1 MVPKVRSWPIYAH
14 AYHMGQVSVLWY
26 VQTKFNKWADI
37 PPPSVMHGFL
47 CHLKYFFIFC
57 KYTYHFSKLYGILMK
72 TRRVIWV
79 STRSIFIDPAVPV
92 LPLASFRPW
101 FEVHLDSA
109 NMQKVLAEIFS
120 YLHELKNYTRAT
132 STYNV
137 KVLAFVSN

>member
-1 MVPKVRSWPIYAH
+1 
-14 AYHMGQVSVLWY
+14 
-26 VQTKFNKWADI
+26 
-37 PPPSVMHGFL
+37 
-47 CHLKYFFIFC
+47 
-57 KYTYHFSKLYGILMK
+57 MK

-109 NMQKVLAEIFS
+109 NMQKGLAEIFS

-132 STYNV
+132 STYYV
-137 KVLAFVSN
+137 KVLAFASN